1 TYNRDLY
8 EEGRVVR
15 LAGHYARLL
24 ESIAGGADE
33 RISQL
38 QMLTDEELRQQQ
50 QQERESEESAYRR
63 FVGVKPK
70 PVSLSPQA
78 QTLEEHTG

>member
-1 TYNRDLY
+1 LY

-38 QMLTDEELRQQQ
+38 QMLTDEELRQRTIKRRVREEANVMKLRSV
-50 QQERESEESAYRR
+50 ER
-63 FVGVKPK
+63 K
-70 PVSLSPQA
+70 PVR
-78 QTLEEHTG
+78 TT

>member
-38 QMLTDEELRQQQ
+38 QMLTDEELRQRTIKRRVREEANVMKLRSV
-50 QQERESEESAYRR
+50 ER
-63 FVGVKPK
+63 K
-70 PVSLSPQA
+70 PVR
-78 QTLEEHTG
+78 TT